1 MSDNGA
7 GGLDGL
13 DLSGIT
19 IRDLRELEKV
29 LGKPIGSV
37 FEAMAGGDMSGLTAD
52 TMAGLIWLRMRKDD
66 PELTYDA
73 VLDLDLA
80 GLSGG
85 SAADPKATGA
95 PTQ

>member
-1 MSDNGA
+1 
-7 GGLDGL
+7 
-13 DLSGIT
+13 
-19 IRDLRELEKV
+19 
-29 LGKPIGSV
+29 
-37 FEAMAGGDMSGLTAD
+37 MAGS
-52 TMAGLIWLRMRKDD
+52 IWLRMRKDD